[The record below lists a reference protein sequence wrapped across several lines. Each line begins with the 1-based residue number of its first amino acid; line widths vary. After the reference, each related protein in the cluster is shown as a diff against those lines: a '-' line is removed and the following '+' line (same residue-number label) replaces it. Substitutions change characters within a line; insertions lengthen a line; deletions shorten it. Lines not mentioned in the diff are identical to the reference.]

1 MPLRTLQIAIL
12 GSSDDAVFVGLRNF
26 PAHKLILITSSATK
40 NQADQLATQITQ
52 TLKLTV
58 DVAQVKDEGVQA
70 MLETIGEI
78 INRESSSFQDFI
90 VNVGS
95 ANKHLTCAGV
105 TAAFVHG
112 IRAFEITGERVEILP
127 IMKFSYTQAV
137 TEPKLEILRAIE
149 RSGGDVESLEK
160 LSEIAEYGKPLLS
173 YHIRGSPD
181 SKGLEELGLVEVER
195 GKRGRLRVKLT
206 ALGRT
211 LLSTTE
217 PKPSV

>member
-12 GSSDDAVFVGLRNF
+12 GGNEDAVFVGLRNF
-26 PAHKLILITSSATK
+26 AAHKLALVATTATK
-40 NQADQLATQITQ
+40 NQADQLAGKLSD
-52 TLKLTV
+52 TLKLAIEIV
-58 DVAQVKDEGVQA
+58 EVKDESVQA
-70 MLETIGEI
+70 MLDTIGQI
-78 INRESSSFQDFI
+78 VNRETSSFQDFV
-90 VNVGS
+90 VNVGAAS
-95 ANKHLTCAGV
+95 KHLTCAGV

-112 IRAFEITGERVEILP
+112 IKAFDVIGERLEILP

-137 TEPKLEILRAIE
+137 TEPKLAILRAIE
-149 RSGGDVESLEK
+149 GSGGDVESLEK
-160 LSEIAEYGKPLLS
+160 LSAIAKYGKPLLS

-211 LLSTTE
+211 LLSTATV
-217 PKPSV
+217 KPSA

>member
-12 GSSDDAVFVGLRNF
+12 GGSDDAVFVGLRNF
-26 PAHKLILITSSATK
+26 AAHKLVLVATSAAK
-40 NQADQLATQITQ
+40 NQADQLASRLSD
-52 TLKLTV
+52 TLKLAV
-58 DVAQVKDEGVQA
+58 DKVEVKDESVQA
-70 MLETIGEI
+70 MLDTIGSI
-78 INRESSSFQDFI
+78 VSKESSSFQDFV
-90 VNVGS
+90 VNVGP
-95 ANKHLTCAGV
+95 ADKHLTCAGI

-112 IRAFEITGERVEILP
+112 IKAFDIIGERLEILP

-137 TEPKLEILRAIE
+137 TEPKLAILRAIE

-160 LSEIAEYGKPLLS
+160 LSAIAEYGKPLLS

-211 LLSTTE
+211 LLSTA
-217 PKPSV
+217 PVKPSA